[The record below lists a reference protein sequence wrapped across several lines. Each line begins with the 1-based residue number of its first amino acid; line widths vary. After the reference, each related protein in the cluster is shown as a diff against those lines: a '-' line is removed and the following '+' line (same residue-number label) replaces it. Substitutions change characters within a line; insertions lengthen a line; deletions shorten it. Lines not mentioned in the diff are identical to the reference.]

1 MATVEPHLIHLVNQ
15 PPSQGR
21 HLPSIQS
28 LPLGTAGCESLSL
41 PPLESDH
48 GQRKDNT
55 ALLPPAATAPTQI
68 PPFHAVGIDVPRP
81 TPVENAFPID
91 GPGQLTSAA
100 RPLQLLLGE
109 EPSVMS
115 TLPYR
120 HGRMFGPDATLY
132 DAADDMTTKKRN
144 RALTNKEDFVQ
155 LPQPLKK
162 QKSTQQVM
170 PPIIAGLHEPPPNPH
185 AYSLPPISDRFG
197 NFDDTDALSL
207 VAPFRD
213 LSNSTEDLAGHGL
226 VAPLSDGEQKNNSA
240 GSTKAKRR
248 AAKPRRKWT
257 NEETDALLLGVDR
270 HGVGKW
276 TNILEDP
283 DFTFNNRTAADLKD
297 RFRTCCP
304 AELQDS
310 STGHSRKKNT
320 EKSLPAESPYPSEHP
335 TPAEP
340 AAGPAQTMSSHPTYP
355 QSHLHFRNILT
366 EPEMTNNTP
375 SLPSSMGDQ
384 DTFHQYSY
392 PPSQPDSDS
401 APGKP
406 QRKPRAHRKNLED
419 LKALG
424 IDGPFKKARRRER
437 RIFTPEDDREILDG
451 LEQYGPAW
459 TKIQRDPRFNLKSRQ
474 PTDLRDRVRNK
485 YPEIYSSI
493 EKGHFNGKEAKAAG
507 LLEPSVSAASERS
520 GYPATSHELHNKSSY
535 EDVPVRTSG
544 RARHGPHSR
553 SVSREDVNTGV
564 PWPRVGSSLGGGAM
578 AFPTTS
584 NELHNKSSFEDAPTR
599 TGGSPR
605 QGDRVRIVAS
615 EETNSSSRPGPGP
628 GTGVKSGPYGAP
640 SDMDIS
646 RMLMNEPL
654 HLSQGPKLPHPHTAG
669 LGPGDPLHD
678 PILSQPRPGRYPPG
692 PGGSNVS
699 QSSASHYY
707 NPIHETGR
715 DPVRD
720 RRA

>member
-55 ALLPPAATAPTQI
+55 ALLPPAATTTTQI

-120 HGRMFGPDATLY
+120 HGRMFGPDVTLY

-213 LSNSTEDLAGHGL
+213 LSNSAEDLAGHGL

-248 AAKPRRKWT
+248 AAKPRRKWS

-335 TPAEP
+335 IPAEP
-340 AAGPAQTMSSHPTYP
+340 AAGPAQTMSSHSTYP

-375 SLPSSMGDQ
+375 SLPSS
-384 DTFHQYSY
+384 
-392 PPSQPDSDS
+392 PDSDS

-507 LLEPSVSAASERS
+507 LLEPS
-520 GYPATSHELHNKSSY
+520 
-535 EDVPVRTSG
+535 
-544 RARHGPHSR
+544 
-553 SVSREDVNTGV
+553 
-564 PWPRVGSSLGGGAM
+564 
-578 AFPTTS
+578 
-584 NELHNKSSFEDAPTR
+584 SSFEDAPTR

-605 QGDRVRIVAS
+605 QGDLGRILSS
-615 EETNSSSRPGPGP
+615 EETNSSATRSRPGPGP

-654 HLSQGPKLPHPHTAG
+654 HPSQGPRPPHPHTAG
-669 LGPGDPLHD
+669 LGSGDPLHD
-678 PILSQPRPGRYPPG
+678 LILSQPRPGRYPPG
-692 PGGSNVS
+692 PGGSSVS

>member
-21 HLPSIQS
+21 DLPSIQS
-28 LPLGTAGCESLSL
+28 LPLGTPGCESLSL
-41 PPLESDH
+41 PPLESDR
-48 GQRKDNT
+48 GQRNDNT
-55 ALLPPAATAPTQI
+55 ALLPPTATTTTQI
-68 PPFHAVGIDVPRP
+68 PPFHAVGVDVPHP
-81 TPVENAFPID
+81 ISVENAFPTD
-91 GPGQLTSAA
+91 GQLISSV
-100 RPLQLLLGE
+100 RPFQLLLGE
-109 EPSVMS
+109 EPNVMS

-120 HGRMFGPDATLY
+120 HGRMFDSPLY

-185 AYSLPPISDRFG
+185 AYSLPPISDSFG
-197 NFDDTDALSL
+197 NFDDTDALGS

-213 LSNSTEDLAGHGL
+213 LSNSTEDLVGHGL
-226 VAPLSDGEQKNNSA
+226 VAPLSDGEQKSNST

-257 NEETDALLLGVDR
+257 DEETDALLLGVDR

-310 STGHSRKKNT
+310 STGHSRKKTT
-320 EKSLPAESPYPSEHP
+320 ERSLPAESPYLSEHP
-335 TPAEP
+335 MPAEP
-340 AAGPAQTMSSHPTYP
+340 AAGPTQNMSSHHAYP
-355 QSHLHFRNILT
+355 SSHHFRNILT
-366 EPEMTNNTP
+366 DPEMTNNTP
-375 SLPSSMGDQ
+375 PQPPSVGDQ
-384 DTFHQYSY
+384 ETFHQYSY

-406 QRKPRAHRKNLED
+406 QRKTRAHRKNLED

-459 TKIQRDPRFNLKSRQ
+459 TKIQRDPRFNFKSRQ

-520 GYPATSHELHNKSSY
+520 GYLATGNELHNKSSY
-535 EDVPVRTSG
+535 EDVPTRTSA
-544 RARHGPHSR
+544 RARQGPHSR
-553 SVSREDVNTGV
+553 SVSKEDINTGV
-564 PWPRVGSSLGGGAM
+564 SWPRAGSGLGAGAM
-578 AFPTTS
+578 VFPTTS
-584 NELHNKSSFEDAPTR
+584 NELHNKSSFEDAPTHR
-599 TGGSPR
+599 GGSPR
-605 QGDRVRIVAS
+605 KGDLGRIVS
-615 EETNSSSRPGPGP
+615 GEETNSSATRLRPGPGS
-628 GTGVKSGPYGAP
+628 GSGVKSGSHGAP
-640 SDMDIS
+640 SDMDFS
-646 RMLMNEPL
+646 RMLMDEPP
-654 HLSQGPKLPHPHTAG
+654 HPSPGPRLPHIHTAG
-669 LGPGDPLHD
+669 LGSGDPLHD
-678 PILSQPRPGRYPPG
+678 PILSQPRPGRYTPRSGEPNI
-692 PGGSNVS
+692 P
-699 QSSASHYY
+699 QSSTSHYY

-715 DPVRD
+715 DLARD